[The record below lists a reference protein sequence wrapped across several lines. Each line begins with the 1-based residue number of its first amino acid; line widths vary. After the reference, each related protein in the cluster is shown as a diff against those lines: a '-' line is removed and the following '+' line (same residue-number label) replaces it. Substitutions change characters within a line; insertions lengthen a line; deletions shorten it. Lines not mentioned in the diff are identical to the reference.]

1 MKKKKSYSFQEN
13 VKMKMKELEGQLS
26 IREEERKSMEL
37 VIEFTLKMETL
48 KRELRMAKW
57 DSKETIRKREKL
69 IKQLKGK
76 VTIELKEQKKWLS

>member
-48 KRELRMAKW
+48 KRELRMAK
-57 DSKETIRKREKL
+57 
-69 IKQLKGK
+69 
-76 VTIELKEQKKWLS
+76 

>member
-1 MKKKKSYSFQEN
+1 
-13 VKMKMKELEGQLS
+13 MKELEGQLS